1 MIAITESCGRQGRGP
16 VIWTCAVTM
25 LVTVGFVGHRAT
37 GEDRKLVFPQM
48 RERTWYERDPSSLEI
63 YYEHGSNTIS
73 VPGEDG
79 QHVQKV
85 SPEIETQVFEAEK
98 LRAMGTYPQMEW
110 IASPVGYHD
119 KYPNDDVLNDHSGGV
134 SVIVSGKYAM
144 VYSGPGADHIW
155 EDVTI
160 ERGGKYHLW
169 VRYQD
174 VYGRPEPFEVSV
186 QQEGAGGSFT
196 FGQSDT
202 SNEFLGAAL
211 VWVKKEMSLKAGHA
225 RLDLR
230 KPGDADANA
239 APRFVDQIMITND
252 LNYIPVGPVQLS
264 WPQVQRQLNQL
275 GATGQRFVVWS
286 QDPWANFSNKSWPES
301 KRDLDPKLA
310 MRACVGEREQL
321 MYMVTNTSDN
331 TINVNIAVT
340 LRREGRPAADAIKVS
355 VVPLI
360 RSKRFGWVPDV
371 MVPYDKLGA
380 VAIAPY
386 HTAALWV
393 EVDTTG
399 LQPGDYVGR
408 LSLVH
413 GNGRKLIPF
422 DLNVLSAKLPVE
434 LDIFTL
440 GWGYA
445 IDLFDPE
452 KVRFL
457 SEHGINTV
465 AGPVSAT
472 PEVWRKYRMKY
483 IVNNQS
489 PTGMYKRGYRKDEF
503 YFFVGDEP
511 GDGSFQSR
519 VAESV
524 NYKAQDPEILIEA
537 NPTWNKHASMPT
549 FEGLDGHVDMW
560 IPYITHLRYPDALSL
575 MRRSGGKIGFYKCDG
590 FLSKNPTMCYNY
602 YRKFPWVTFY
612 YQIDGCGFWS
622 MSQTRGHPW
631 YDLDHP
637 RMDGSGTDPV
647 TLYPD
652 ESGYYATRAMEGFR
666 EGTEDY
672 KYLMLLRDKVDR
684 EELNF
689 IAKRMLRSVTVQ
701 DVAAV
706 RDELLDLVEVHYP

>member
-1 MIAITESCGRQGRGP
+1 MATATECFARKGHGA
-16 VIWTCAVTM
+16 VIWFCAAAM
-25 LVTVGFVGHRAT
+25 LVGLVGEHAAGQ
-37 GEDRKLVFPQM
+37 GPRKLVFPQM
-48 RERTWYERDPSSLEI
+48 RERTWYESGPSSLEI

-73 VPGEDG
+73 LPGEDG
-79 QHVQKV
+79 RHVQKI

-134 SVIVSGKYAM
+134 SVIVSDKYAM
-144 VYSGPGADHIW
+144 VYSGRAGDHIW
-155 EDVTI
+155 EDITI
-160 ERGGKYHLW
+160 ERGGRYHLW

-174 VYGRPEPFEVSV
+174 IYGRPEPMQVSV
-186 QQEGAGGSFT
+186 RQAGGGGSFA

-202 SNEFLGAAL
+202 AKEHLGAAL
-211 VWVKKEMSLKAGHA
+211 VWVKKELTLKAGKA
-225 RLDLR
+225 RLDLS
-230 KPGDADANA
+230 KPGDADASA

-264 WPQVQRQLNQL
+264 WPRVQRQLKRL
-275 GATGQRFVVWS
+275 GATGQPFLVWS

-331 TINVNIAVT
+331 TINVNIAAT
-340 LRREGRPAADAIKVS
+340 LRRKGGPAAGAIKVS

-360 RSKRFGWVPDV
+360 RAKRFGWVPDV
-371 MVPYDKLGA
+371 IVPYDKLGA
-380 VAIAPY
+380 IAIAPY

-393 EVDTTG
+393 EVDTTD
-399 LQPGDYVGR
+399 LQPGDYVGQ
-408 LSLVH
+408 LNLA
-413 GNGRKLIPF
+413 GGGDERKIAF

-445 IDLFDPE
+445 IDLDDPE

-457 SEHGINTV
+457 SEHGINSIS
-465 AGPVSAT
+465 GPVSAP
-472 PEVWRKYRMKY
+472 PELWRKYRMKY
-483 IVNNQS
+483 ITSNTS
-489 PTGMYKRGYRKDEF
+489 AAGMYRRGYRKDEF
-503 YFFVGDEP
+503 SFFTADEP
-511 GDGSFQSR
+511 GDSSFPKR
-519 VAESV
+519 VNESKT
-524 NYKAQDPEILIEA
+524 YKAADPQTLITA
-537 NPTWNKHASMPT
+537 NPTWSKHASMPT
-549 FEGLDGHVDMW
+549 FKGLEGHVDLW
-560 IPYITHLRYPDALSL
+560 IPYITHLRYPDAMSL
-575 MRRSGGKIGFYKCDG
+575 MRRNGGKIGFYKCDG

-602 YRKFPWVTFY
+602 FRKFPWITFFY
-612 YQIDGCGFWS
+612 EIDGCGFWS
-622 MSQTRGHPW
+622 MSQKRGHPW
-631 YDLDHP
+631 SDMDLP
-637 RMDGSGTDPV
+637 GADGSGTDPIII
-647 TLYPD
+647 YPD
-652 ESGYYATRAMEGFR
+652 VSGYYATRSIEGFR

-684 EELNF
+684 DELNV
-689 IAKRMLRSVTVQ
+689 IAQRMLRSVTVQ

-706 RDELLDLVEVHYP
+706 RSELLDLIEAHYP